1 MGSYFCYMTS
11 IGEII
16 IGEKDSKITH
26 ILFEGNAAPEGYV
39 QKETPALSEAN
50 RQLQEYFAGQRKEF
64 DLELNPS
71 GTEFM
76 RNVWASLQK
85 IPYGETRSY
94 KDIAVSI
101 GKDKAFR
108 AVGLANN
115 RNPISIIIPCH
126 RVIGANGALIGYGGG
141 LDIKTF
147 LLDLERSNTSY

>member
-1 MGSYFCYMTS
+1 MANYYCYKS
-11 IGEII
+11 PIGELM
-16 IGEKDSKITH
+16 IGEKEGKITH
-26 ILFEGNAAPEGYV
+26 VLFEGSTPPEGYALG
-39 QKETPALSEAN
+39 ETPALAEAN
-50 RQLQEYFAGQRKEF
+50 KQLQEYFVGKRKKF
-64 DLELNPS
+64 DLDLDPC

-94 KDIAVSI
+94 KDMAISI
-101 GKDKAFR
+101 GKDKAYR

-126 RVIGANGALIGYGGG
+126 RVVGADGSLVGYGGG

-147 LLDLERSNTSY
+147 LLNLERS